1 MCESSVFLERDGS
14 RELIMEEAVEVVAE
28 GSNVR
33 VIGLLGE
40 RREVR
45 GRIKEVNLT
54 KHQIV
59 IAAE

>member
-1 MCESSVFLERDGS
+1 MFLERNGI

-33 VIGLLGE
+33 IVGLLGE

-59 IAAE
+59 ITAE